1 MKIKHYRNISNYF
14 SEVDDIGE
22 ALRGLLNA
30 DIEAVFGVEIELTK
44 GVMSLALITP
54 PYIRLG
60 AEPRFRRLISRES
73 DLNCYEGYLV
83 EPTFLPLYEALNGE
97 FLRYIKE
104 VTLDKDEAVAI
115 QWLLKKRSDDWKL
128 NALEMYGSYL
138 EGNEYPSKFRIIRTV
153 QEKILSTLNKMS
165 SFDVTKPYIQEVEA
179 KLLSEGYQFQ
189 LRALVHSKDPDKI
202 VEQVEGTLEK
212 YDSYNAIRLYR
223 QKDKRFKRLYRECIL
238 TYGSS
243 TQILS
248 KQEISALFGCGIQS
262 QENGIKVIQSH
273 NSSKQYTKDLIA
285 LLPKYQRKEVKVDEN
300 IVNKIAEA
308 LKRVGLI
315 KQSRVYNESVTAGIR
330 LTIVQCDIPKGKTIT
345 NLINK
350 TADIQAAL
358 GVPSLSIEQGDRA
371 DTVKFTVPNEEPAI
385 ISLRE
390 LIELESFQQFAKE
403 NPLSFIV
410 GVDEINNPIYLSLSK
425 LVHLMVAGTT
435 GSGKSVFLN
444 SLILSLLVMHT
455 PEELRMFMIDP
466 KQVELQHFAGFPHV
480 EDVITDMQRATV
492 ILNAIVEEM
501 ERRYTKFKE
510 AGAKNIALYNQ
521 KSEKPIP
528 YIVCVID
535 EYADLKDTNKDIEEY
550 IARLGQKARAAGIH
564 LVIATQRPSSD
575 IISSRIKANI
585 PNAISFNLNSNNNYK
600 TVFGKGLGGVTLLG
614 RGDGIMKI
622 EGYPKEFQRFQ
633 SAIIS
638 PDESKEEEVF
648 EAMIHYY
655 SDSETGKPYSLEV
668 PIDNSEQEEIKD
680 HEEPLLDQLKKIILE
695 TGDTKVESLRKTLGV
710 KNATLIELMSQLV
723 DEGFLI

>member
-243 TQILS
+243 
-248 KQEISALFGCGIQS
+248 
-262 QENGIKVIQSH
+262 
-273 NSSKQYTKDLIA
+273 
-285 LLPKYQRKEVKVDEN
+285 
-300 IVNKIAEA
+300 
-308 LKRVGLI
+308 
-315 KQSRVYNESVTAGIR
+315 
-330 LTIVQCDIPKGKTIT
+330 
-345 NLINK
+345 
-350 TADIQAAL
+350 
-358 GVPSLSIEQGDRA
+358 
-371 DTVKFTVPNEEPAI
+371 
-385 ISLRE
+385 
-390 LIELESFQQFAKE
+390 
-403 NPLSFIV
+403 
-410 GVDEINNPIYLSLSK
+410 
-425 LVHLMVAGTT
+425 
-435 GSGKSVFLN
+435 
-444 SLILSLLVMHT
+444 
-455 PEELRMFMIDP
+455 
-466 KQVELQHFAGFPHV
+466 
-480 EDVITDMQRATV
+480 
-492 ILNAIVEEM
+492 
-501 ERRYTKFKE
+501 
-510 AGAKNIALYNQ
+510 
-521 KSEKPIP
+521 
-528 YIVCVID
+528 
-535 EYADLKDTNKDIEEY
+535 
-550 IARLGQKARAAGIH
+550 
-564 LVIATQRPSSD
+564 
-575 IISSRIKANI
+575 
-585 PNAISFNLNSNNNYK
+585 
-600 TVFGKGLGGVTLLG
+600 
-614 RGDGIMKI
+614 
-622 EGYPKEFQRFQ
+622 
-633 SAIIS
+633 
-638 PDESKEEEVF
+638 
-648 EAMIHYY
+648 
-655 SDSETGKPYSLEV
+655 
-668 PIDNSEQEEIKD
+668 
-680 HEEPLLDQLKKIILE
+680 
-695 TGDTKVESLRKTLGV
+695 
-710 KNATLIELMSQLV
+710 
-723 DEGFLI
+723 